1 MMEAESSV
9 SAQPISRVR
18 MALLLLLS
26 CTGDSDNND
35 RMRSSFVFLG
45 SYGSLASVDNWMDN
59 NVWTEGLSVIGNI
72 TSFPL
77 TS

>member
-26 CTGDSDNND
+26 CTGDNDNND
-35 RMRSSFVFLG
+35 RMRRSFVFLG
-45 SYGSLASVDNWMDN
+45 SYGSLASVDD
-59 NVWTEGLSVIGNI
+59 
-72 TSFPL
+72 
-77 TS
+77 